1 MHKHRTPPGKILP
14 WLISGAI
21 VGGLT
26 GIADGAVLGT
36 IFGNL
41 WSWIG
46 LCAGASAIVG
56 ALVAV
61 AARSLL
67 PRMVL
72 RPPGEEE
79 ADVGDG
85 VHC

>member
-1 MHKHRTPPGKILP
+1 MHKLRKAPGKILP
-14 WLISGAI
+14 WLVTGAV

-26 GIADGAVLGT
+26 GIADGAVLGA
-36 IFGNL
+36 ILGNL

-46 LCAGASAIVG
+46 LCVAAGAIVG
-56 ALVAV
+56 ALLAM
-61 AARSLL
+61 AARALL

-79 ADVGDG
+79 ADVEDE
-85 VHC
+85 VRC